1 MADLSIEVDDR
12 DLQRVIASGRKL
24 GVMSLRKIQDTVAGV
39 ADKILARAI
48 EKAPA
53 DSGILRR
60 SGVSETRF
68 TGGGIVA
75 NISFGGM
82 ASKYAEVQHE
92 NPELTHTS
100 AAFRAKYGSDVIVG
114 IGRNGHK
121 TSVDNAIKMM
131 ASKKPPTWSS
141 HDASGKLKGHKGG
154 QAHFLHGA
162 SNSAYD
168 TWMEKWAS
176 AVIERRLA
184 MEADKLLK

>member
-1 MADLSIEVDDR
+1 MAEIKIEIDDAQ
-12 DLQRVIASGRKL
+12 LKRVIENGKRF
-24 GVMSLRKIQDTVAGV
+24 GVLAVQRIENTIAGV

-60 SGVSETRF
+60 SGTSEVRNS
-68 TGGGIVA
+68 GGGLVA
-75 NISFGGM
+75 TIAFGGM

-100 AAFRAKYGSDVIVG
+100 AAFKAKYGNDVIVG
-114 IGRNGHK
+114 IGRNGH
-121 TSVDNAIKMM
+121 TTPLSNAIKMM

-154 QAHFLHGA
+154 QAHFLYGA

-168 TWMEKWAS
+168 NWMERWALS
-176 AVIERRLA
+176 VIEKRLA
-184 MEADKLLK
+184 KEADRLL